1 MVARNSKKR
10 AKYTYAERVLGA
22 LSDIQK
28 EQRKHAVHMATL
40 RAHVRKMA
48 DARKDKMGP
57 QWAQWVSRTV
67 NKLAD
72 DGILD
77 TSDPHGNV
85 TFTPNAKKTIT
96 KVRRESMGPGV
107 VFSPGLER
115 KIWKDVT
122 RRFSGVGVKRPRWRS
137 SAVHP
142 LTQEA
147 DDWDDVDSP
156 PRKRQARKSLSKLTK
171 AELEAELHAAQ
182 KRLQDAQELQPVNAE
197 ELAVLQE
204 VLSEREKEVAAL
216 REELANLKAQHS
228 TIDDRVTVGTS
239 TRMFT
244 PPPTNTS
251 LLSSPPPSLRTTT
264 DLRSRHAAHGVTRT
278 LSGSLISNISKQPT
292 PEPSDAGS
300 QESEIDELIFDE
312 MEDAPMSAF
321 PEVEQGVFSRP
332 PQVHG
337 LATPQSS
344 PLLADQEDFGSDLD
358 VQEVP
363 QEYDVGIDAEEVIAL
378 KDKLEAQSAEL
389 DRLRDE
395 HRRVSEERDELRAS
409 LVSRDGRLK
418 NLESDL
424 LSSAEAL
431 SQSRADKTELER
443 TLALETARRREAED
457 TLATCQSALASQR
470 QRCAGFEGKV
480 AGLQAACE
488 ALETQVHG
496 MGSHSEQLARELE
509 ATRTEASDWRARRLE
524 CEEELRRANTEL
536 ADVKQ
541 QLRSTHTDYE
551 ELKKALK
558 LSETTLVGR
567 SAELEQTTAALAKAQ
582 DDLVQTRLNLGSARA
597 AQETMATRIAELEHD
612 LEGTREQSRSLI
624 IEKDA
629 LEHVAG
635 DLQETVKQLRE
646 ELSHAKANM
655 ESMSNEV
662 QQSQVVISGLRAS
675 KDHVVHEAAALKVT
689 VSELELTV
697 DKLRAEVEDAAA
709 EAANLR
715 RDVEMEQASRRVA
728 ESELISTKATCDKLV
743 SDLADKTV
751 RLSSALEDLAVVRR
765 AEADLRCELEA
776 AKEQHAQE
784 LAAGAAE
791 RSALEADLKD
801 TRAMVVDLEDQLQ
814 RLTTQFASVSEELVT
829 ATGEKERLAAEL
841 EESTQR
847 CATLEEDLKLTRSDL
862 EEAEEEI
869 AELRRAK
876 AEDEASIQNLK
887 SGLSRLRQLQMD
899 ALNEVDSKTLKFEV
913 EGTHHDNAASRR
925 DNQGGHGT
933 RAVFHS
939 DDVTTGGSPV
949 DSHMRALWPES
960 SQTHFLR
967 AATAFIADAGA
978 YHSLA
983 PPMFRL
989 PTHLESLVPPP
1000 GDQVPH
1006 SQPWRGAFILP
1017 ASSPHS
1023 SARPREIFVTAAET
1037 ENDNQQEQW
1046 PSQFQLQ
1053 IIRRG
1058 GILGEVQAWLSQ
1070 LQPEQLSRCMLMPD
1084 RLPDADLSRQNQT
1097 TFEWL
1102 ARQLLEEGIVA
1113 IAPWGLNTEPLHPGG
1128 ILLYPTRTTRALLV
1142 GIVFLNTH
1150 FPEFI
1155 IGPGSHSPTAGPS
1168 SRMPPGT
1175 AQMLPRLQPFQPV
1188 SQHSL
1193 YDPAPPNISSASR
1206 YPQGGT
1212 GADAARGGRPG
1223 RHGG

>member
-107 VFSPGLER
+107 VFSPGLEH

-122 RRFSGVGVKRPRWRS
+122 RRFSGVGVKRPRRRS

-147 DDWDDVDSP
+147 DDWDDIDTP
-156 PRKRQARKSLSKLTK
+156 PRKRQARKSLSRLTK

-216 REELANLKAQHS
+216 REELANLKARHP

-264 DLRSRHAAHGVTRT
+264 EPRSRHAAHGVTRT

-300 QESEIDELIFDE
+300 QGSEIDELIFDE
-312 MEDAPMSAF
+312 MEDASMSAF
-321 PEVEQGVFSRP
+321 PEVEQRMFSRP
-332 PQVHG
+332 AQAHG

-363 QEYDVGIDAEEVIAL
+363 QEYDVGNDSEEVAAL
-378 KDKLEAQSAEL
+378 KDKLESQAAEL

-395 HRRVSEERDELRAS
+395 HRRVSEERDELHAS
-409 LVSRDGRLK
+409 LVSCNGRLK

-424 LSSAEAL
+424 LASVGAL
-431 SQSRADKTELER
+431 SQSRADKAELEGA
-443 TLALETARRREAED
+443 LALETTRRREAED
-457 TLATCQSALASQR
+457 ALATSQSALASER

-480 AGLQAACE
+480 AELQATCE
-488 ALETQVHG
+488 QLETQVRG
-496 MGSHSEQLARELE
+496 IGSHSDQLAEELK
-509 ATRTEASDWRARRLE
+509 ATRAEASDWRARHFER
-524 CEEELRRANTEL
+524 EEEVRRANTEL
-536 ADVKQ
+536 SDVRK
-541 QLRSTHTDYE
+541 QLRSTHEDAE
-551 ELKKALK
+551 VLKKARK
-558 LSETTLVGR
+558 HSEATLAGR
-567 SAELEQTTAALAKAQ
+567 SAELEQTTAALAEAQ

-646 ELSHAKANM
+646 ELSHAKAEL

-662 QQSQVVISGLRAS
+662 QQSQAIISGLRTS
-675 KDHVVHEAAALKVT
+675 KDRAVEEAAALKVT

-697 DKLRAEVEDAAA
+697 DKLRAGVEDAAA
-709 EAANLR
+709 EAAKLH

-776 AKEQHAQE
+776 AKEQRAQD
-784 LAAGAAE
+784 LTAGAAE

-801 TRAMVVDLEDQLQ
+801 TRAMVGDLKGELQ
-814 RLTTQFASVSEELVT
+814 RLNTQFASVSEDLDT
-829 ATGEKERLAAEL
+829 ATGEKERLAGEL
-841 EESTQR
+841 EEFTRR
-847 CATLEEDLKLTRSDL
+847 CATLEEDLKLMRSDL
-862 EEAEEEI
+862 GEAEEEI
-869 AELRRAK
+869 AELRLAK
-876 AEDEASIQNLK
+876 AEDEASIQSLK

-899 ALNEVDSKTLKFEV
+899 ALSEVDSKMISAHTAPTP
-913 EGTHHDNAASRR
+913 GSRR
-925 DNQGGHGT
+925 RSSIAPRLSSGT
-933 RAVFHS
+933 RS
-939 DDVTTGGSPV
+939 
-949 DSHMRALWPES
+949 
-960 SQTHFLR
+960 
-967 AATAFIADAGA
+967 
-978 YHSLA
+978 
-983 PPMFRL
+983 
-989 PTHLESLVPPP
+989 
-1000 GDQVPH
+1000 
-1006 SQPWRGAFILP
+1006 
-1017 ASSPHS
+1017 
-1023 SARPREIFVTAAET
+1023 
-1037 ENDNQQEQW
+1037 
-1046 PSQFQLQ
+1046 
-1053 IIRRG
+1053 
-1058 GILGEVQAWLSQ
+1058 
-1070 LQPEQLSRCMLMPD
+1070 
-1084 RLPDADLSRQNQT
+1084 
-1097 TFEWL
+1097 
-1102 ARQLLEEGIVA
+1102 
-1113 IAPWGLNTEPLHPGG
+1113 
-1128 ILLYPTRTTRALLV
+1128 
-1142 GIVFLNTH
+1142 
-1150 FPEFI
+1150 
-1155 IGPGSHSPTAGPS
+1155 
-1168 SRMPPGT
+1168 
-1175 AQMLPRLQPFQPV
+1175 
-1188 SQHSL
+1188 
-1193 YDPAPPNISSASR
+1193 
-1206 YPQGGT
+1206 
-1212 GADAARGGRPG
+1212 
-1223 RHGG
+1223 